1 MARRVVRGT
10 RERGWVV
17 VGALALG
24 ACGSS
29 SDESGPDD
37 DLLDVDPT
45 QLAAD
50 DAWEPCGFGIECRD
64 LEVPVDH
71 SQPGGAKLALALAR
85 APHWDGYDF
94 RGVILVNPGG
104 PGGVGRPFL
113 EALDA
118 RRSLGI
124 LRGFD
129 LVSFDPRGVGDSG
142 AVACGTGTV
151 PKVVFDSRGTP
162 GLIDYFAADADAC
175 AERMGPLYEHLGSQD
190 VVRDMDLIR
199 EALGQRQLNFIG
211 VSYGTR
217 LGALYAQAFPERV
230 RAIVLDGPVHPV
242 ADLQELVT
250 DQFEALVA
258 AADEF
263 LADCSEGILDC
274 PFDAD
279 VLVEDLWNQSLAEGA
294 EDLFAGYWK
303 MWLSQTGGREQL
315 AEFLYTYAIFPELW
329 EDLIRSVFSDP
340 LPEQVAVNQIVH
352 CTDQSVEL
360 PTDGQIDAALARFGE
375 RSPRFAVTTLSLATC
390 AGWDVTPN
398 PVPRLTAAG
407 SPPLL
412 LIAGEHDILTP
423 ERLGVEMRSS
433 LDNATLVTSA
443 HYGHGAVLASSPCV
457 DALIDGYLTWLE
469 LPDDGSRCD

>member
-1 MARRVVRGT
+1 
-10 RERGWVV
+10 
-17 VGALALG
+17 
-24 ACGSS
+24 
-29 SDESGPDD
+29 
-37 DLLDVDPT
+37 
-45 QLAAD
+45 
-50 DAWEPCGFGIECRD
+50 
-64 LEVPVDH
+64 
-71 SQPGGAKLALALAR
+71 
-85 APHWDGYDF
+85 
-94 RGVILVNPGG
+94 
-104 PGGVGRPFL
+104 
-113 EALDA
+113 
-118 RRSLGI
+118 
-124 LRGFD
+124 
-129 LVSFDPRGVGDSG
+129 
-142 AVACGTGTV
+142 VACGTGTV

-217 LGALYAQAFPERV
+217 LGALYAQTFPERV

-279 VLVEDLWNQSLAEGA
+279 VLVEDLWNQSVAEGA

-340 LPEQVAVNQIVH
+340 LPEQVAVNQVVH

-375 RSPRFAVTTLSLATC
+375 RSPQFAVTTLSLATC

-423 ERLGVEMRSS
+423 ERLGVEMRAS
-433 LDNATLVTSA
+433 LDNAMLVTSA